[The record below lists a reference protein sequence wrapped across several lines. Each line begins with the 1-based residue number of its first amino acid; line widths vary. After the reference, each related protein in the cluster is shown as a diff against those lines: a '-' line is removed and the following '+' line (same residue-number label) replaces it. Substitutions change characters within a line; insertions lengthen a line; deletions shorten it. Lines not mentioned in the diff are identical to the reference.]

1 MSFVDWIE
9 EKVNTEF
16 GLVIKRF
23 NPVTG
28 ETAFFAPHGEQIGKS
43 FIDPLAKR
51 PIKKNNTSEVE
62 TARKLAREQLNQYP
76 QEDAFVKYVKNNL
89 EETQTVERIDNLM
102 RLLSQHFTTK
112 AASTATAS
120 KSQKEGSNMRDEIR
134 KRYETDEIFRKKVD
148 KVAKQWQALRGNRN
162 SLESYVEVVLR
173 NYEMSKSIT
182 NGTSFARSDDEILQG
197 LLDSI
202 KEEVV
207 QKNFRRATALQREVE
222 EGSYDMNNIAHFLE
236 ETYGL
241 KRPPFTASDF
251 VKLSKDKKERYE
263 PYPPSMYRA
272 VTLQAKDLQ
281 GRLSQWLKELPNAL
295 SYRDRLTDT
304 AKEKVTKQLTDI
316 FSMLMTVGTL
326 DDATVDK
333 ISTPIRKRNGIT
345 YTQMEMEEFFKQG
358 QKLASNWYTVVKR
371 VQATVEKEKSE
382 RSYLSGDLKTLYTVA
397 RWQYP
402 DNIQLDVE
410 KRDDSDFWNSLFKAL
425 PPSHELSKLI
435 NQKIFNE

>member
-1 MSFVDWIE
+1 MSIDNWKE
-9 EKVNTEF
+9 EFITSEF
-16 GLVIKRF
+16 GPLLKRT
-23 NPVTG
+23 NTKTG
-28 ETAFFAPHGEQIGKS
+28 EVQFFSPSGKQVGSSFFIPVEKLENSELERARQRALEQVS
-43 FIDPLAKR
+43 
-51 PIKKNNTSEVE
+51 
-62 TARKLAREQLNQYP
+62 QYP
-76 QEDAFVKYVKNNL
+76 QEDAFVTHVKSSL
-89 EETQTVERIDNLM
+89 EEAQTVERIDNLM
-102 RLLSQHFTTK
+102 RLLSQHFTNVITN
-112 AASTATAS
+112 ATTTS
-120 KSQKEGSNMRDEIR
+120 KSQKEGSGMWDEVR

-148 KVAKQWQALRGNRN
+148 KVAKEWRALRGNRS

-173 NYEMSKSIT
+173 NYEVSKSVV

-197 LLDSI
+197 LLDSV

-222 EGSYDMNNIAHFLE
+222 EGSYDLERIGRFLE
-236 ETYGL
+236 DTYGL
-241 KRPPFTASDF
+241 KRPPFTANDF
-251 VKLSKDKKERYE
+251 TRFSKETKERYE

-326 DDATVDK
+326 DDVTVDK
-333 ISTPIRKRNGIT
+333 ISTPTRKRDSIT
-345 YTQMEMEEFFKQG
+345 YTQMEMEEFFKRG
-358 QKLASNWYTVVKR
+358 QELASNWYIFVKR
-371 VQATVEKEKSE
+371 VQATVEKERSE
-382 RSYLSGDLKTLYTVA
+382 RSYLSGDMKTLYHVA

-402 DNIQLDVE
+402 DNIQPDVE
-410 KRDDSDFWNSLFKAL
+410 KRDDSGFWSSLFRTL
-425 PPSHELSKLI
+425 PPSHELSRLI

>member
-1 MSFVDWIE
+1 MSIDNWKE
-9 EKVNTEF
+9 EFITSEF
-16 GLVIKRF
+16 GPLLKRT
-23 NPVTG
+23 NTKTG
-28 ETAFFAPHGEQIGKS
+28 EVQLFSPSGKQVGNSFFIPVQKDE
-43 FIDPLAKR
+43 
-51 PIKKNNTSEVE
+51 NSELE
-62 TARKLAREQLNQYP
+62 RARRRALEQLNQYP
-76 QEDAFVKYVKNNL
+76 QEDAFVKYVKSSL
-89 EETQTVERIDNLM
+89 EEAQTVERIDNLM

-112 AASTATAS
+112 TVNTATTS
-120 KSQKEGSNMRDEIR
+120 KSQKEGSKMYLGDEAR

-148 KVAKQWQALRGNRN
+148 KVAKEWRALRGNRS

-173 NYEMSKSIT
+173 NYEVSKSIT

-197 LLDSI
+197 LLDSV

-222 EGSYDMNNIAHFLE
+222 EGSYDMNSIARFLE

-241 KRPPFTASDF
+241 KRPPFTPSDF
-251 VKLSKDKKERYE
+251 ARLSREKKERYE

-281 GRLSQWLKELPNAL
+281 GRLSQWLRELPNAL

-304 AKEKVTKQLTDI
+304 AKEQVTKQLTDI

-333 ISTPIRKRNGIT
+333 ISTPTRKRSGNT
-345 YTQMEMEEFFKQG
+345 YTQLEMEEFFKQG
-358 QKLASNWYTVVKR
+358 QELASAWYTFVKR
-371 VQATVEKEKSE
+371 AQATVEKEKSE
-382 RSYLSGDLKTLYTVA
+382 RGYLSGDLRTLYNVA

-402 DNIQLDVE
+402 DHIQPDI
-410 KRDDSDFWNSLFKAL
+410 KKHDDSGFWSSLFRTL
-425 PPSHELSKLI
+425 PPPHELSKLI

>member
-1 MSFVDWIE
+1 MSIDNWKE
-9 EKVNTEF
+9 EFITSEF
-16 GLVIKRF
+16 GPLLKRT
-23 NPVTG
+23 NTKTG
-28 ETAFFAPHGEQIGKS
+28 EVQLFSPSGKQVGNLFFIPIQKYENRELERARQRAMEQ
-43 FIDPLAKR
+43 
-51 PIKKNNTSEVE
+51 V
-62 TARKLAREQLNQYP
+62 NQYP
-76 QEDAFVKYVKNNL
+76 QEDAFVKYVKSSL
-89 EETQTVERIDNLM
+89 EEAQTVERIDNLM

-112 AASTATAS
+112 AASTATTS
-120 KSQKEGSNMRDEIR
+120 KSQKEGSGMWDEVR

-148 KVAKQWQALRGNRN
+148 RVAKQWQALRGDRSSFEN
-162 SLESYVEVVLR
+162 YVEIVLR
-173 NYEMSKSIT
+173 NYEVSKSIT

-222 EGSYDMNNIAHFLE
+222 EGSYDMNNIARFLE

-326 DDATVDK
+326 DDTTVDK
-333 ISTPIRKRNGIT
+333 ISTPTRKRDGNT
-345 YTQMEMEEFFKQG
+345 YTQMEMEEFFKRG
-358 QKLASNWYTVVKR
+358 QELSSNWYTFVKR
-371 VQATVEKEKSE
+371 VKATVEKEKSE
-382 RSYLSGDLKTLYTVA
+382 RSYLSGDLKTLSNVA

-402 DNIQLDVE
+402 DNIQPDVE
-410 KRDDSDFWNSLFKAL
+410 KRDDSDFWSSLFRTL

>member
-1 MSFVDWIE
+1 MSDWKE
-9 EKVNTEF
+9 EFIWSDFGPLLKRTNT
-16 GLVIKRF
+16 K
-23 NPVTG
+23 TG
-28 ETAFFAPHGEQIGKS
+28 EVQLFSPNGKQVGNSFFIPVQKDE
-43 FIDPLAKR
+43 
-51 PIKKNNTSEVE
+51 NSELE
-62 TARKLAREQLNQYP
+62 RARRRALEQLNQYP
-76 QEDAFVKYVKNNL
+76 QEDVFVKYVKSSL
-89 EETQTVERIDNLM
+89 EEAQTVERIDNLM
-102 RLLSQHFTTK
+102 RLLSQHFTNVT
-112 AASTATAS
+112 TNATTTS
-120 KSQKEGSNMRDEIR
+120 KSQKEGSDMWDEVT

-148 KVAKQWQALRGNRN
+148 KVAKQWRALRGNLS
-162 SLESYVEVVLR
+162 SLESYVEIVLR
-173 NYEMSKSIT
+173 NYEVSKSIT

-197 LLDSI
+197 LLDSV

-222 EGSYDMNNIAHFLE
+222 EGSYDMNSIARFLE

-241 KRPPFTASDF
+241 KRPPFTANDF
-251 VKLSKDKKERYE
+251 VKLSKDKKEHYE
-263 PYPPSMYRA
+263 PYQPSMYRA

-304 AKEKVTKQLTDI
+304 AKEQVTKQLTDI

-333 ISTPIRKRNGIT
+333 ISTPTRKHDGIT
-345 YTQMEMEEFFKQG
+345 YTQLEMEEFFKRG
-358 QKLASNWYTVVKR
+358 QELASAWYTFVKR
-371 VQATVEKEKSE
+371 VQATVEKEKAE

-402 DNIQLDVE
+402 NNIQLEVE
-410 KRDDSDFWNSLFKAL
+410 KRDNSGFWSSLFRTL
-425 PPSHELSKLI
+425 PPPHELSRLI